1 LESIISLVTNKL
13 VTTILLLALA
23 LLAKKYRLL
32 LREVLRERFLR
43 EVKKGCF
50 AAYYLAHYFLRTK
63 KSLCSLRSLV
73 RSSVLRIFQWIPAW
87 IPTEWIPNI
96 TINLFIKLKSY

>member
-1 LESIISLVTNKL
+1 MESIISLVTNKL

-43 EVKKGCF
+43 ETKKGAFCCVVPCVVKRE
-50 AAYYLAHYFLRTK
+50 L
-63 KSLCSLRSLV
+63 S
-73 RSSVLRIFQWIPAW
+73 
-87 IPTEWIPNI
+87 
-96 TINLFIKLKSY
+96 

>member
-1 LESIISLVTNKL
+1 MESIISLVTNKL

-43 EVKKGCF
+43 ETKKGLSLRTSLRTIC
-50 AAYYLAHYFLRTK
+50 LRTK
-63 KSLCSLRSLV
+63 KSLCSLRSSV
-73 RSSVLRIFQWIPAW
+73 SSSVLRSFQWIP
-87 IPTEWIPNI
+87 
-96 TINLFIKLKSY
+96 IKKGHIQKDTPYI